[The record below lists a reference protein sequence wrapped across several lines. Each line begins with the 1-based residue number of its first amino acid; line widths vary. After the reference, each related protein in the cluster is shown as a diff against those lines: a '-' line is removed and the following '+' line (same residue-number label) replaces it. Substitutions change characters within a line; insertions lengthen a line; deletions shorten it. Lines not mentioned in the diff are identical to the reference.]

1 MDERPQS
8 LRRPDVRPFGMRRAI
23 VAIGATFYSILF
35 YSIGATCTLGVLCGI
50 VAVLDSFFPASCKE
64 RISTVGTHLLFAM
77 KREGV
82 KDTA

>member
-8 LRRPDVRPFGMRRAI
+8 LRRPDVRAFGMRRAI
-23 VAIGATFYSILF
+23 VAIGATCI
-35 YSIGATCTLGVLCGI
+35 LGVLCGI

-64 RISTVGTHLLFAM
+64 RISTVGAHLLFAM
-77 KREGV
+77 KKEGV

>member
-8 LRRPDVRPFGMRRAI
+8 LRRPDVRAFGMRRAI
-23 VAIGATFYSILF
+23 VAIGATCI
-35 YSIGATCTLGVLCGI
+35 LGVLRGI

-64 RISTVGTHLLFAM
+64 RIPTVGTHLLFAM
-77 KREGV
+77 KKEGV